1 MHIGMRL
8 PSNGPN
14 AVAEQIIR
22 IGQLAEKLGFDS
34 VWCNDHIITPADA
47 STTEPYGT
55 LYEALV
61 TLAALSTATKRV
73 QLGAGVLVLPLR
85 EPILVAK
92 QVAAIDAYSNGRMI
106 LGVGV
111 GWEPGEYRFL
121 NAPYKQRGARCD
133 EWMGIIR
140 AVWRGRGINIST
152 ERYDIEDGVSEP
164 RPVQPGGPPILV
176 GGDSAAALRRAA
188 QLGDGW
194 IPGSYMSLETISD
207 GVKKIKAQAPADHK
221 GLVYA
226 FRRPSGSLAETSTV
240 DQMMNELGAL
250 QKAGVQGCVLTLPEA
265 YTPDLV
271 IEEITLFAEY
281 VMPHINSTN
290 SRRTK

>member
-1 MHIGMRL
+1 MHIGLRL

-14 AVAEQIIR
+14 ASAEHIVR

-34 VWCNDHIITPADA
+34 LWCNDHIITPPGAP
-47 STTEPYGT
+47 TTEPYGR

-61 TLAALSTATKRV
+61 TLAALSTVTELVRLA
-73 QLGAGVLVLPLR
+73 AGVLVLPLR
-85 EPILVAK
+85 EPALVAK
-92 QVAAIDAYSNGRMI
+92 QAATIDAYSNGRMI

-121 NAPYKQRGARCD
+121 NVDYSQRGRRCD
-133 EWMGIIR
+133 EWIGIIR
-140 AVWRGRGINIST
+140 AMWEGTGITVSSET
-152 ERYDIEDGVSEP
+152 YDIIDGVSEP
-164 RPVQPGGPPILV
+164 RPVQPSGPPILV

-194 IPGSYMSLETISD
+194 IPGSYMSLKTIAD
-207 GVKKIKAQAPADHK
+207 GMKKIKAEAPAGHK

-226 FRRPSGSLAETSTV
+226 FRRPAGSFAEMSSV
-240 DQMMNELGAL
+240 DQMLGELSAL
-250 QKAGVQGCVLTLPEA
+250 QRAGVQSCVLTLPEA

-271 IEEITLFAEY
+271 TEEVTLFAEN
-281 VMPHINSTN
+281 VMPQVH
-290 SRRTK
+290 

>member
-1 MHIGMRL
+1 MHIGLRL

-14 AVAEQIIR
+14 AFAEQIIR

-47 STTEPYGT
+47 PTTEPYGR
-55 LYEALV
+55 LYETLV
-61 TLAALSTATKRV
+61 TLAALSTITRRV
-73 QLGAGVLVLPLR
+73 KLGAGVLVLPLR

-121 NAPYKQRGARCD
+121 NTAYEQRGARCD
-133 EWMGIIR
+133 EWLGIIR
-140 AVWRGRGINIST
+140 AVWRGRGINVST
-152 ERYDIEDGVSEP
+152 ETYSIEDGVSEP
-164 RPVQPGGPPILV
+164 RPIQPGGPLILV
-176 GGDSAAALRRAA
+176 GGASAAALRRAA

-194 IPGSYMSLETISD
+194 IPGSYMSLETIAD

-226 FRRPSGSLAETSTV
+226 FRRPSGSLTETSTV
-240 DQMMNELGAL
+240 NQMMNELSAL
-250 QKAGVQGCVLTLPEA
+250 QKAGVQGCVLALPEA

-271 IEEITLFAEY
+271 IEEITLFAKN
-281 VMPHINSTN
+281 VMPQVP
-290 SRRTK
+290 